1 MTYAIIRLGG
11 KQYRVADGEKLL
23 VDRLS
28 EDVGKSV
35 TPDILLVG
43 GNGDPE
49 LAPKGVTVKAHIVE
63 HVLGQK
69 VRIGKYKPKSGYRRH
84 AGHRSRLSRVEIEL
98 VGKQPARPARAKPA
112 SETAAEKPKRAAKP
126 KQAAEPA
133 PAAKP
138 RATAQPK
145 AAPKPR
151 AAAKPKEGLKVPK
164 VKPAAK
170 KKEEE

>member
-11 KQYRVADGEKLL
+11 KQYRVSDGEKLL

-28 EDVGKSV
+28 EDIGKSI

-49 LAPKGVTVKAHIVE
+49 LAPKGVTVKAHVVE
-63 HVLGQK
+63 HVLGEK

-84 AGHRSRLSRVEIEL
+84 AGHRSRLSRIEIEL
-98 VGKQPARPARAKPA
+98 IGKQGTRTGRAKPA
-112 SETAAEKPKRAAKP
+112 AKAATEKPKPAQKSKPVAKRAAATAKSGP
-126 KQAAEPA
+126 KAKAA
-133 PAAKP
+133 
-138 RATAQPK
+138 AQPK
-145 AAPKPR
+145 
-151 AAAKPKEGLKVPK
+151 EDDLKVPK

-170 KKEEE
+170 KKKEEE

>member
-11 KQYRVADGEKLL
+11 KQYRVSDGEKLL

-28 EDVGKSV
+28 EDIGKSI

-49 LAPKGVTVKAHIVE
+49 LAPKGVTVKAHVVE
-63 HVLGQK
+63 HVLGEK

-84 AGHRSRLSRVEIEL
+84 AGHRSRLSRIEIEL
-98 VGKQPARPARAKPA
+98 IGKQGARTGRAKPA
-112 SETAAEKPKRAAKP
+112 AKTATEKPKPAQKSKPVAKRAAATAKSGP
-126 KQAAEPA
+126 KAKAA
-133 PAAKP
+133 
-138 RATAQPK
+138 AQPK
-145 AAPKPR
+145 
-151 AAAKPKEGLKVPK
+151 EDELKVPK

-170 KKEEE
+170 KKKEEE